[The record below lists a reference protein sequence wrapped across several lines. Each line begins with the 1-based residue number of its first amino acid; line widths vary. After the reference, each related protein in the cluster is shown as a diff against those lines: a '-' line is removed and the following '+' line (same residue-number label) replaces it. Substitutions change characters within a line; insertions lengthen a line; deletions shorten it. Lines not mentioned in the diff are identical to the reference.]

1 MISLS
6 LSLSLSL
13 WFGPGFSS
21 RRDEQLGKE
30 LGSRWRQLSEEEKEV
45 FKAQAREENE
55 RRAKEKAEAG
65 AKADAP
71 DATTSVAPTKPPGLP
86 TAVVKRL
93 VLSDPDLKRIS
104 APALNMVIATAEHF
118 IRLMTERSRDVA
130 VTSGKKTIKLQDVLA
145 VAREGGWR
153 MEAILGETPRATRRT
168 RMDPG
173 D

>member
-1 MISLS
+1 M
-6 LSLSLSL
+6 
-13 WFGPGFSS
+13 
-21 RRDEQLGKE
+21 
-30 LGSRWRQLSEEEKEV
+30 

-153 MEAILGETPRATRRT
+153 MEAILGETPRATRRP
-168 RMDPG
+168 RMGPG